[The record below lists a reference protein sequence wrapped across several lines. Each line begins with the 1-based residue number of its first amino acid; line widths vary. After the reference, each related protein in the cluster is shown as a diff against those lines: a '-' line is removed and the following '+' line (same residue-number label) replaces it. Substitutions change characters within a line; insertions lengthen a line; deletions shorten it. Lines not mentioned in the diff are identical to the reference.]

1 MGTVASSPADVGVLV
16 DLKGRVLSTN
26 APRHADFNFDLGIDG
41 DDGVRG
47 TMMLVSGS
55 LGILLIGLCAG
66 IAACNNSSA
75 SKSLVSLPR
84 PVT

>member
-1 MGTVASSPADVGVLV
+1 MGTVASSPADVGVRV
-16 DLKGRVLSTN
+16 DSKGRVLSTN
-26 APRHADFNFDLGIDG
+26 APRHANFDFDLGIDG

-66 IAACNNSSA
+66 IAACNSSA
-75 SKSLVSLPR
+75 STS
-84 PVT
+84 VT